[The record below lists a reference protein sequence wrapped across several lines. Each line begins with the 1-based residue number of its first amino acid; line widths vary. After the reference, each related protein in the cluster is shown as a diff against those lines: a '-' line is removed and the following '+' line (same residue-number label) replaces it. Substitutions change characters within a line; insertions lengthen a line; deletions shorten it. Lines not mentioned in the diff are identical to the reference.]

1 MTHPTLNHSG
11 SDGSAVVNNND
22 ESTVLK
28 QHSVSRATL
37 KSTEFKH
44 TTNTLVLEYTQSFE
58 LNLKSLDFERIVRQ
72 IDHFSFLEIYF
83 VVLSDS
89 SCAHQRARS
98 SIFNRPQVP
107 VSYQI

>member
-44 TTNTLVLEYTQSFE
+44 TTNTKLVLEDTLSFE
-58 LNLKSLDFERIVRQ
+58 LNLKSLDFERMRKT
-72 IDHFSFLEIYF
+72 D
-83 VVLSDS
+83 
-89 SCAHQRARS
+89 
-98 SIFNRPQVP
+98 
-107 VSYQI
+107 